1 MNIEDS
7 QYLSPGRRRINKK
20 DLLRINLGQAF
31 WGARTDLIQEQE
43 VRDIVLRYRKNIV
56 EMAKTGSGLLLS
68 GNPGVGKTSV
78 AACVIKEAVSAGLS
92 SYFVTHAELKELRF
106 EKKETL
112 FGDGSDGISVR
123 KKIDTAQLLVIDG
136 FNEPFF
142 TDNAFGP
149 IQLEE
154 LLIRRSSNKLVTI
167 MTTRSVATWK
177 QENYSGLLDLVTQC
191 MCSVP
196 MMGKNMRDLVR
207 EKLQRRVLGGGE
219 L

>member
-106 EKKETL
+106 EKR
-112 FGDGSDGISVR
+112 DSV
-123 KKIDTAQLLVIDG
+123 
-136 FNEPFF
+136 
-142 TDNAFGP
+142 
-149 IQLEE
+149 
-154 LLIRRSSNKLVTI
+154 
-167 MTTRSVATWK
+167 W
-177 QENYSGLLDLVTQC
+177 
-191 MCSVP
+191 
-196 MMGKNMRDLVR
+196 
-207 EKLQRRVLGGGE
+207 
-219 L
+219 